1 MQIGKKDVIWNV
13 AATFMRIASGVV
25 VLPLVLR
32 LLPTQEVGLWNI
44 FIRIG
49 TLAAL
54 LDFGFSNAFGRNI
67 TYIFSGVKELKAE
80 GFNAVPDGDKSIS
93 YGLLKSV
100 ISAMRRYY
108 GILTTIFL
116 LIFFI
121 ISPFYLTRILADYH
135 GNKQEIWISWFVYG
149 ILVAY
154 QLYTYYYSSL
164 LTGRGMI
171 KRSLQIVIIGQ
182 GSRIVASVIFLL
194 AGFGIISLVLGQL
207 TSDIV
212 NRYLSYRA
220 FYDKETKLRLKEKS
234 TISVKEVMK
243 IMTPNSVKIGI
254 STLGT
259 FLVSQAVMFIAPLY
273 LSLEVMASFGT
284 TKQMID
290 IIVSLGGIWMGT
302 YYPKITLYRVNN
314 DTESVKRLYL
324 KAKLNMIASFII
336 CGLGLMIVGPFLLEL
351 IHSKTLLLPTSM
363 IALFLLISFLDANH
377 GMAITILLTKNEVPF
392 VKAVF
397 LSGIAVIC
405 LLFMGLK
412 LTHLGIWGMILAPG
426 IAQAAYQ
433 NWKWPL
439 LVRLELKVRFSDY
452 IAAFT
457 SMLRPSNAQ

>member
-13 AATFMRIASGVV
+13 AATFMRIASGVI

-80 GFNAVPDGDKSIS
+80 GYSVVPENDKTIH

-108 GILTTIFL
+108 GILTAIFL

-121 ISPFYLTRILADYH
+121 ISPFYLTKILGNYH
-135 GNKQEIWISWFVYG
+135 GNKQEIWIAWFVYG

-164 LTGRGMI
+164 LTGRCMV
-171 KRSLQIVIIGQ
+171 KRSLQIIIIGQ
-182 GSRIVASVIFLL
+182 GSRIIASVAFLL
-194 AGFGIISLVLGQL
+194 AGFGIMSLVLGQL

-212 NRYLSYRA
+212 NRYLCYKA
-220 FYDKETKLRLKEKS
+220 FYDKDIKLHLKEKS
-234 TISVKEVMK
+234 EISVQEVMK
-243 IMTPNSVKIGI
+243 IMTPNSIKIGI
-254 STLGT
+254 ATVGI
-259 FLVSQAVMFIAPLY
+259 FFVNQAVMFIAPLY

-290 IIVSLGGIWMGT
+290 IIVSLGGIWLGT

-314 DTESVKRLYL
+314 DTEGVKRLYL
-324 KAKLNMIASFII
+324 KAKINMIASFAI
-336 CGLGLMIVGPFLLEL
+336 CGLGLMIVGPILLDL
-351 IHSKTLLLPTSM
+351 IHSKTQLLPTAM
-363 IALFLLISFLDANH
+363 IAVFLLISFLEANH
-377 GMAITILLTKNEVPF
+377 SMAITLLLTKNEVKF
-392 VKAVF
+392 VKAVI
-397 LSGIAVIC
+397 LSGIAVVC
-405 LLFMGLK
+405 LLFIGLK
-412 LTHLGIWGMILAPG
+412 LTSFGIWGMILAPG

-439 LVRLELKVRFSDY
+439 LVRRELKVRFSDY
-452 IAAFT
+452 IAAFI